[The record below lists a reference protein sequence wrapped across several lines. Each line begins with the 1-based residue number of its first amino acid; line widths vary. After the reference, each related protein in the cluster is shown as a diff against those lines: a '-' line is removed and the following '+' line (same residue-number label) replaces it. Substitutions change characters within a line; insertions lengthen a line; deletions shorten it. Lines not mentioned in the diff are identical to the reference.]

1 MRKGNKMI
9 KNFIKYYRP
18 HLKLF
23 IIDMI
28 CAVAIA
34 VIDLIFPI
42 ITDYVLKELIPSA
55 QNNEDKVLK
64 LIIGI
69 GVILAVFYFVRFV
82 LSYIIGYYGHL
93 MGIRIETD
101 MRRDLFKKFQELDYQ
116 YFDDKKT
123 GALMTNLTTHLH
135 DVSEMS
141 HHAPEDLFISIIML
155 VGSFLYLVIF
165 QNPYLTIIVFVFL
178 IMLVMYS
185 VSRRRKMLASF
196 REARNAQGELNAR
209 VESSLSGIRLT
220 KAFNNEKYEENK
232 FEDINFQYRK
242 ARGGIFKQIGLFGS
256 GNDFFINLTNLA
268 LLIFGAIFIIKDWGV
283 TYIDLTTYFLYINF
297 LIRPISRLTASMEQL
312 QQGFS
317 GIEKFYS
324 IMIIKPEIVKE
335 NGVKKEEFI
344 GDVEF
349 KDVSFSYFH
358 DEDKNV
364 LNNLSLKIEHGKK
377 IAIVGETGVGKTTIS
392 KLIPRFYD
400 VDNGEVLVDGINV
413 KEYDLSNLRN
423 AIGHVEQ
430 DVFIF
435 YGTIKENI
443 VYGKPNATM
452 EEVIEAAKKARIH
465 DFIMTL
471 DDGYDTLTG
480 ERGIKLSGGQ
490 KQRVAIARLF
500 LKSPKILILD
510 EATSSLDNIT
520 EKLIQESF
528 DELAKDKTT
537 IVIAHR
543 LSTIKNADEIIVIG
557 KNGIIE
563 RGKHEQLVN
572 GNGYYASLYNSNI
585 SL

>member
-42 ITDYVLKELIPSA
+42 ITDHVLKELIPSA

-69 GVILAVFYFVRFV
+69 GVVLAVFYFVRFV

>member
-1 MRKGNKMI
+1 MV

-42 ITDYVLKELIPSA
+42 ITDHVLKELIPSA

>member
-1 MRKGNKMI
+1 MV

-42 ITDYVLKELIPSA
+42 ITDHVLKELIPSA

-335 NGVKKEEFI
+335 NGVRKEEFI

-400 VDNGEVLVDGINV
+400 VDNGEVLVDEINV

>member
-1 MRKGNKMI
+1 MRKGNKMV

-69 GVILAVFYFVRFV
+69 GVVLAVFYFVRFV